1 MCQVGQLR
9 VKLVKLHVNYA
20 KRENQSL
27 LKSHPA
33 NIFPMRIYCSQSL
46 CTVLV
51 LLYTLGGPCLP
62 TRSVLYIC
70 LTKPGGLGYSSRIS
84 IL

>member
-33 NIFPMRIYCSQSL
+33 NIFPMY
-46 CTVLV
+46 
-51 LLYTLGGPCLP
+51 LGRDYGPLNTQP
-62 TRSVLYIC
+62 YA
-70 LTKPGGLGYSSRIS
+70 
-84 IL
+84 